1 MRKNLYKYAALAV
14 IVEELAAKAD
24 SMRTDAKETLSYYSE
39 EVPEYVKA
47 ETEKKM
53 AIADEIDLFISKL

>member
-14 IVEELAAKAD
+14 IVEELCSKAD
-24 SMRTDAKETLSYYSE
+24 SIRNSAEENLKYYGD

-47 ETEKKM
+47 EHEKQM
-53 AIADEIDLFISKL
+53 AIADEIDLFVSKL

>member
-1 MRKNLYKYAALAV
+1 MRKNLYKYAALAI

-24 SMRTDAKETLSYYSE
+24 SMRTDAQDNLKYYGE
-39 EVPEYVKA
+39 EVPEYAKA
-47 ETEKKM
+47 EVEKKM